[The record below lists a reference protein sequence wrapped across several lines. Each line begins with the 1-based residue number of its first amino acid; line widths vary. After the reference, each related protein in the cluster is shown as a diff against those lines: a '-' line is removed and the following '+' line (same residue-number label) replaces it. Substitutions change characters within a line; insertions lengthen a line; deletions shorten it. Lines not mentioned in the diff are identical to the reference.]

1 MNDWEGIDRV
11 VDENPHWQKISHRIF
26 VAALYKS

>member
-11 VDENPHWQKISHRIF
+11 VDENPHWQKTSRRIF
-26 VAALYKS
+26 VAALPKS